1 MLVFVSLVAAFLGNW
16 LLIKQTTRSE
26 HGNIS
31 YPIIALRKL
40 CSVSVL
46 ERERERAV
54 LREREREREW
64 RRWWLDRLADTSL
77 SVAGLARI
85 GRSC

>member
-54 LREREREREW
+54 LRERERESGGGGGW
-64 RRWWLDRLADTSL
+64 TDWLTPL
-77 SVAGLARI
+77 SV
-85 GRSC
+85 

>member
-46 ERERERAV
+46 EREREGRV
-54 LREREREREW
+54 KRERERERESGGGGGW
-64 RRWWLDRLADTSL
+64 TDWLTPL
-77 SVAGLARI
+77 SV
-85 GRSC
+85 